1 MDKIFLKE
9 LTTETVIGIFDWERE
24 VKQTIAIDLE
34 MSADIR
40 RAARTDSIQD
50 TLNYKAV
57 AKRLLAFMQDSRYQL
72 VETLAEEI
80 ARLVLTEF
88 PVEWVKVTLHKP
100 GAIRHSR
107 DVGVMIER
115 SRQDLEPAA
124 DA

>member
-1 MDKIFLKE
+1 MDKIFLQA

-40 RAARTDSIQD
+40 RAARSDSIDD

-57 AKRLLAFMQDSRYQL
+57 AKRVLAFVQDSRFQL
-72 VETLAEEI
+72 VETLAERVAGLI
-80 ARLVLTEF
+80 LTEF
-88 PVEWVKVTLHKP
+88 PVEWVRVTLHKP
-100 GAIRHSR
+100 GAIRHSK

-115 SRQDLEPAA
+115 SRADLDAAA